1 MSYSAEGP
9 EIGIDMGESAGGV
22 VFNLSGWTET
32 EVWIGPLSVTC
43 MNEEGGLGGR
53 KLGSELGCFGL

>member
-1 MSYSAEGP
+1 M
-9 EIGIDMGESAGGV
+9 DMGESAGA
-22 VFNLSGWTET
+22 LSGWTET

-53 KLGSELGCFGL
+53 KSGSELGFFGL